1 MPNTTTREN
10 RSVSD
15 LILITGMSGSGKS
28 VALRGLED
36 IGYFCVDNL
45 PPELLGDLVAVKN
58 FQNGLQLAIA
68 IDARSAESLPEVS
81 NRIHALHAKGIRTRS
96 IFLDATTDTLVRRYS
111 ESKRRHPL
119 SATHGGAERH
129 ALIEA
134 IELERKLLLELRDHA
149 VVIDTSIIRS
159 TQLVDYVNR
168 LATTPSSDITIVLE
182 SFAFK
187 RGLPVDADFVFD
199 ARALPNPFYEETLR
213 ALTGRDEPVQ
223 VFLGE
228 MVEPDLFSDEIIALL
243 DRWIPRFQQNKRGYV
258 TVAVGCTGGQH
269 RSVYVVERIHRT
281 ISQRWS
287 AIRRHREL
295 D

>member
-1 MPNTTTREN
+1 MSQISTDN
-10 RSVSD
+10 RSANELV
-15 LILITGMSGSGKS
+15 LITGMSGSGKS

-36 IGYFCVDNL
+36 IGFFCVDNL
-45 PPELLGDLVAVKN
+45 PPELLSDLVEVKN
-58 FQNGLQLAIA
+58 YRNCHQLAIA

-81 NRIHALHAKGIRTRS
+81 HRIRVLRAKGIDVRS

-134 IELERKLLLELRDHA
+134 IELERKLLLALRDEAH
-149 VVIDTSIIRS
+149 VIDTSIIRS
-159 TQLVDYVNR
+159 TQLVDFVNR
-168 LATTPSSDITIVLE
+168 LATTQSSPITIVLE

-187 RGLPVDADFVFD
+187 RGIPVDADFVFD
-199 ARALPNPFYEETLR
+199 ARALPNPFYEEPLR
-213 ALTGRDEPVQ
+213 ALTGRDGPVQ
-223 VFLGE
+223 SFLAE
-228 MVEPDLFSDEIIALL
+228 MVEPDLFSEEIIALL
-243 DRWIPRFQQNKRGYV
+243 NRWIPRFQKNKRSYV

-269 RSVYVVERIHRT
+269 RSVYVVERVHSQISHR
-281 ISQRWS
+281 WA